1 MRRFVLLRTRL
12 GELVHPVTKYIAA
25 WRQVFREGLG
35 RDPNN
40 A

>member
-12 GELVHPVTKYIAA
+12 GKMFHPVARYRAA
-25 WRQVFREGLG
+25 WKQVLREGLG